1 MIGMTNNLFYDV
13 ETIKKCLA
21 ENGYNWDGYVFKWT
35 FSEVRQP
42 ATLEDFP
49 GQGYKVVNLKGK
61 NTDPRKKY
69 TITVSNM
76 TLQIG
81 DTNVKSAY
89 DVVTIGKFIDDLSL
103 EFMTTLLE
111 DKGAPY
117 LQYLKERR
125 DYIANALKDETQF
138 TESFRTQ
145 LKTQLGLIKKAIKLN
160 DDMENSKL
168 GK

>member
-1 MIGMTNNLFYDV
+1 
-13 ETIKKCLA
+13 
-21 ENGYNWDGYVFKWT
+21 
-35 FSEVRQP
+35 
-42 ATLEDFP
+42 
-49 GQGYKVVNLKGK
+49 
-61 NTDPRKKY
+61 
-69 TITVSNM
+69 
-76 TLQIG
+76 
-81 DTNVKSAY
+81 
-89 DVVTIGKFIDDLSL
+89 
-103 EFMTTLLE
+103 MTTLLE